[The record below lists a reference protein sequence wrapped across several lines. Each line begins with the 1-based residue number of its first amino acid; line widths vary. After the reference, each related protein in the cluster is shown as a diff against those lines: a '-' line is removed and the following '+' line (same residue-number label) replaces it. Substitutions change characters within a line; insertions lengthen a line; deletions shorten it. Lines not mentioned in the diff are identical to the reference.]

1 MREAFALGG
10 AEGERGW
17 APAKAATLD
26 RLRRAGLPVPPGVV
40 FGLDPAALAGA
51 ALRAAVAELLALG
64 PVIVRSALAFED
76 QASSSGAGLG
86 RSIGGLRTPAAVQ
99 AAAQEI
105 AAEAAALRASGRAGE
120 GEDAVIVQAQIDGRA
135 LAVLARES
143 TWPPLLEVFS
153 LKKEDDREGGSSL
166 EVLSVGGSPGFSG
179 ALDDWRDPAATA
191 IAGLW
196 PAIEAVVGAAGG
208 PEGFEA
214 ELVIDA
220 EDRVWVVQARPLTRS
235 LLPGFFSGFL
245 PALVEAG
252 AAIPGGRWALDAEHN
267 PAPLS
272 PAHAWLIGWLGI
284 QRPGQR
290 RYCVLA
296 GWLYR
301 EVEVAAASARATDDA
316 QGEAPG
322 SATSALQRLLDVEI
336 PAARRRLGEIEALL
350 AEEAVIGEAAFV
362 AGEGALLAVV
372 DAYTSLSRWARRA
385 DATTS
390 AASAGP
396 RCLMDR
402 RRFAD
407 VLPTAWD
414 VASPT
419 LAEVQPELSLWTD
432 DCEQG
437 AGPVVDEEEA
447 GLLLGELD
455 DHLFALGLAPWRRL
469 YLRAAALLGVDKA
482 SIFSWTPPELRR
494 VLRAGAVDA
503 GDAAALV
510 ERGAQARLH
519 AALRPPAFLAQ
530 GRPLVSA
537 PTRKMRGLGI
547 GARAAGVVAQRRD
560 LEELLQDPPAAGAI
574 VVLPALTA
582 QAALAIAHLGLC
594 AVVTAYGGAL
604 SHGALIARELGL
616 SALLGCRGCL
626 EVASGTPVIVDTQTG
641 WLRLQ
646 DG

>member
-51 ALRAAVAELLALG
+51 AVAELLALG

-86 RSIGGLRTPAAVQ
+86 RSIGGLRTLAAVQ
-99 AAAQEI
+99 EATQEI
-105 AAEAAALRASGRAGE
+105 AAEAAALRASGGAGE
-120 GEDAVIVQAQIDGRA
+120 AEDAVIVQAQVDGRA

-153 LKKEDDREGGSSL
+153 LKKKEDDRRASL

-179 ALDDWRDPAATA
+179 ALDDWRDPAAAA

-196 PAIEAVVGAAGG
+196 PAIEAVVCAAGG

-235 LLPGFFSGFL
+235 LLPGFFSDFL
-245 PALVEAG
+245 PALVAAG

-272 PAHAWLIGWLGI
+272 PAHAWLIGWLGL

-301 EVEVAAASARATDDA
+301 EVAAASARARATDDA
-316 QGEAPG
+316 QGEAPR
-322 SATSALQRLLDVEI
+322 SAISALRRLLDVEI

-350 AEEAVIGEAAFV
+350 AEEAVLGEAAFV

-390 AASAGP
+390 AAASAGP
-396 RCLMDR
+396 RCLVDR

-419 LAEVQPELSLWTD
+419 LAEVQPELSLWT
-432 DCEQG
+432 EERKQG

-537 PTRKMRGLGI
+537 PTRWMRGLGI

-560 LEELLQDPPAAGAI
+560 LEELLKDPPAAGAI

-582 QAALAIAHLGLC
+582 QAALAIAHLGVC